1 MRKNFLRQ
9 LSFVTLAAF
18 ALLISFSAD
27 ANAQNRYYYDN
38 NSRINTRYEND
49 SSFYSAAW
57 ENGYRLGYGSG
68 SNDRT
73 YRSSYDV
80 DRNKTY
86 RDGDSGYRGEYGSK
100 DQYKREF
107 RDAYESG
114 YRDGYDGR
122 RSQLD
127 YNSRT
132 YGRNNN
138 RNDNYYNRQVYRNN
152 RNYPSQSCPTQ
163 RNNRGRGLRF

>member
-1 MRKNFLRQ
+1 MRKNFLHQ
-9 LSFVTLAAF
+9 LGFVTLTAF
-18 ALLISFSAD
+18 ALLITLSSD
-27 ANAQNRYYYDN
+27 ANAQNRSYRYDPYYDN
-38 NSRINTRYEND
+38 AYGTRYENN
-49 SSFYSAAW
+49 SRYYSAAW

-68 SNDRT
+68 SNDRS

-86 RDGDSGYRGEYGSK
+86 RDADSGYRGEYGSK

-122 RSQLD
+122 RSLLD
-127 YNSRT
+127 VSI
-132 YGRNNN
+132 NNN
-138 RNDNYYNRQVYRNN
+138 RRSDRYYDRQIYRNN
-152 RNYPSQSCPTQ
+152 RYPSQSCPP
-163 RNNRGRGLRF
+163 RRGRGWGRF